1 MVNKDRATS
10 GGKRSSRSGKPH
22 TIYFT
27 PEQTI
32 ALDSLAARR
41 RITKTELVKFAVDQ
55 MLDRIINGQ
64 LQLPLGV

>member
-1 MVNKDRATS
+1 MANKVKALS
-10 GGKRSSRSGKPH
+10 GVKRSSRSGKPH

-27 PEQTI
+27 PEQ
-32 ALDSLAARR
+32 ALALEALAAQR